1 MDNEFGFK
9 ADDKLVTQVIASLSY
24 ENFEPDEN
32 ILRLDV
38 VSSGIF
44 FIYDGEVEV
53 SYKLNEYVLLIYDQ
67 GSYIGDTSFIF
78 QIRNQYQ
85 YKSKQ
90 GNAQTRIY
98 SL

>member
-1 MDNEFGFK
+1 VDNEFGFK

-67 GSYIGDTSFIF
+67 GSYIGDTSYIF

-85 YKSKQ
+85 YKTKQ
-90 GNAQTRIY
+90 GNT
-98 SL
+98 